1 MRLFAECL
9 FTWVPWWWWATASPN
24 FLHVT
29 SPYAIGTSF
38 VWNDVVNQG
47 LPGQIRGQYKNL
59 CVLDGNPILSAWI
72 KDTFG
77 SMVWSSRTF
86 PSLHGP
92 ATKASIPCSCS
103 WFYQTIRCFGTP
115 SCQAVG
121 LTTKFVNIFCVFN
134 MWLCCL
140 AVVAVVAVVSLLCF
154 VVVVVFSDLLSWR
167 HSYRV
172 CFYWVDGGCLCCH
185 YFCFIYSLCVLLLI
199 YWGCCVCDCCCFAVL
214 LWFCSEFMFL
224 GVILI
229 CCYSWSIYCRFAFR
243 GSGCD
248 DDGGDDDDDG
258 WMVTMMI
265 MTFPEGNRR
274 TNSVCYQRFMWTGRQ
289 S

>member
-154 VVVVVFSDLLSWR
+154 VVVVVVF
-167 HSYRV
+167 
-172 CFYWVDGGCLCCH
+172 
-185 YFCFIYSLCVLLLI
+185 LI
-199 YWGCCVCDCCCFAVL
+199 C
-214 LWFCSEFMFL
+214 FL
-224 GVILI
+224 GVIATGFVSIGLMVVAFVAI
-229 CCYSWSIYCRFAFR
+229 TFVLFIVYVCCCLFIGVAVFVIVVVLLCCFDFVQNLCSLVWF
-243 GSGCD
+243 
-248 DDGGDDDDDG
+248 
-258 WMVTMMI
+258 
-265 MTFPEGNRR
+265 
-274 TNSVCYQRFMWTGRQ
+274 
-289 S
+289 